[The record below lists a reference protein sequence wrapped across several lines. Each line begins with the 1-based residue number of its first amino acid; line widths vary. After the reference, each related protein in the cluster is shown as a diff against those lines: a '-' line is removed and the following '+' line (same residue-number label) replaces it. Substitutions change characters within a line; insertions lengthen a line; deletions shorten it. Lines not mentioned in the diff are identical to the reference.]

1 MALKDKIEYSINL
14 LRKAEKMAMKYSDK
28 GFFLAFSG
36 GKDSQALY
44 HIAELGGVKFE
55 PHYSLTTLD
64 PPELV
69 KFIKTQYPDVI
80 IDRPERTFLQL
91 CLKKKALPTQ
101 TMRFCCAELKET
113 KGAGRVTLTGI
124 RREESS
130 KRSKRNEF
138 ELNDRTFSGTIDQFN
153 REKETDFACI
163 NGKDKIIINP
173 MLDWT
178 EKDVWE
184 FLNEVVKVP
193 HCKLYDE
200 GWRRIGCLFC
210 PMATRRELQKMSLR
224 YPKYKAA
231 IVRTIHKLR
240 LGGYVK
246 GHDDLTDEEVF
257 EWWTKR
263 QDIATFYADKKLQYK
278 LDL

>member
-1 MALKDKIEYSINL
+1 
-14 LRKAEKMAMKYSDK
+14 
-28 GFFLAFSG
+28 
-36 GKDSQALY
+36 
-44 HIAELGGVKFE
+44 
-55 PHYSLTTLD
+55 
-64 PPELV
+64 
-69 KFIKTQYPDVI
+69 
-80 IDRPERTFLQL
+80 
-91 CLKKKALPTQ
+91 
-101 TMRFCCAELKET
+101 
-113 KGAGRVTLTGI
+113 
-124 RREESS
+124 
-130 KRSKRNEF
+130 
-138 ELNDRTFSGTIDQFN
+138 
-153 REKETDFACI
+153 
-163 NGKDKIIINP
+163 

-200 GWRRIGCLFC
+200 GWRRIGCLFS

-246 GHDDLTDEEVF
+246 GHDELTDEEVF